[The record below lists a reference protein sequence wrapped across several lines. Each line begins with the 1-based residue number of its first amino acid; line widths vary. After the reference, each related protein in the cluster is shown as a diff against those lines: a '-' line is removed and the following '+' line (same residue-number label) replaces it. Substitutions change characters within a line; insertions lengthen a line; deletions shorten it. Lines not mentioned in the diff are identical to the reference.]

1 MDDMTED
8 HMTEREVNAAWL
20 KAEIEALGT
29 QPFVMFSN
37 QCHVPREKILKE
49 VASLLPHGAEGV
61 AMLITTIEAIDD
73 IGIVLAQRH
82 RQDFLDGRYVYI
94 VPKMVGHM
102 SERSQGRQRVSLRE
116 AVARD
121 GLYANVALATERIRG
136 LDEGQTRNRRS
147 PGQRRSEIFETI
159 AKNVGL
165 DRFEGQ
171 PDRKKRV
178 ESFVQNA
185 FREGQKLLG
194 QWHPGRRARDVMAEA
209 FRNALGGR
217 RGNGRQFEADKQAE
231 IDRLKTLSWLH
242 RRAQRYDQAQHG
254 FSETQ
259 RSGLENRRID
269 VQELVNGF
277 EGGPDIAQLMDAA
290 IHGDVNP
297 ALLAANW
304 ASFSTELAVGRA
316 LGRLERGHTVRF
328 EPMHLVRFE
337 RMMAQAGAATD
348 DGNVELKAYRLV
360 QQAAL
365 RTYDAQF
372 WQDRFMEFRASG
384 AGIEVRPPENL

>member
-1 MDDMTED
+1 MNDITED
-8 HMTEREVNAAWL
+8 HMSEREVNAAWL

-37 QCHVPREKILKE
+37 QCCVTRETILEEVRPR
-49 VASLLPHGAEGV
+49 LPHGAEGV

-73 IGIVLAQRH
+73 FGIVLAPRH
-82 RQDFLDGRYVYI
+82 RQDFLDGYYVYI
-94 VPKMVGHM
+94 VPQMVGHLN
-102 SERSQGRQRVSLRE
+102 ERPQGRQRVLLRE

-121 GLYANVALATERIRG
+121 GLYANVALSTERIRG

-147 PGQRRSEIFETI
+147 VDQRRTEIYETI
-159 AKNVGL
+159 AKDVGL

-171 PDRKKRV
+171 PDREKRV
-178 ESFVQNA
+178 ESFIQNA
-185 FREGQKLLG
+185 FREGQKLLK
-194 QWHPGRRARDVMAEA
+194 QWYPGRRARDVMAEA
-209 FRNALGGR
+209 FRIALGGR
-217 RGNGRQFEADKQAE
+217 RGDRRQFEVEKQAE
-231 IDRLKTLSWLH
+231 IDRLKNLSWLH

-254 FSETQ
+254 ISESH
-259 RSGLENRRID
+259 REGLEHSRADI
-269 VQELVNGF
+269 QELVNGF

-337 RMMAQAGAATD
+337 RMMEQAGAATD

-365 RTYDAQF
+365 RTFGAEV
-372 WQDRFMEFRASG
+372 WQARFAEFRASG
-384 AGIEVRPPENL
+384 EGIEVAPPENL